1 MEGIREKLDEAD
13 DIAEVIDLMQNLSIP
28 TKGCKNIED
37 MKGKILDHLSSRKDN
52 RLACNEAFKVISDAQ
67 SMDKEKSFAFL
78 DYYAKVEREIQS
90 LDATFLDLLKK
101 SEGDVLSKIKT
112 RIKRMQDRDYVLLV
126 AGETSA
132 GKSSMLN
139 LILGEELL
147 PFSVLSTTSTI
158 CELKYGGEKRIKIH
172 YKEEGKAP
180 EITHLNESSP
190 YIDQISEFVHV
201 KSASLRE
208 KASSYKKVELF
219 WPHRLLQDGVGIVD
233 SPGIGESKIM
243 DEIAL
248 NYLPNAFAFIHVI
261 NSSNAG
267 GACFIICWL
276 VRLLHKTR
284 KLTTEEQMEFSPNCT
299 FFVCNKWDT
308 IPTPRGKVVMEH
320 ITKKLRQCLPDLDT
334 NTQTIRLSTSKALAA
349 QKYGVMNSEFA
360 SLSDKIGFL
369 VSKSIETRLE
379 QHWR

>member
-1 MEGIREKLDEAD
+1 MFKKELEID
-13 DIAEVIDLMQNLSIP
+13 DLS
-28 TKGCKNIED
+28 N
-37 MKGKILDHLSSRKDN
+37 DH
-52 RLACNEAFKVISDAQ
+52 
-67 SMDKEKSFAFL
+67 FAFYL
-78 DYYAKVEREIQS
+78 R
-90 LDATFLDLLKK
+90 L
-101 SEGDVLSKIKT
+101 
-112 RIKRMQDRDYVLLV
+112 
-126 AGETSA
+126 GETSA
-132 GKSSMLN
+132 GKNSMLN

-219 WPHRLLQDGVGIVD
+219 WPHRLLQVRSSKPPLYKYNVNWLLNFRTLLKGLVPNGQKKYRQKINLFTLFPQQDGVGIVD

-267 GACFIICWL
+267 GG
-276 VRLLHKTR
+276 
-284 KLTTEEQMEFSPNCT
+284 EQ
-299 FFVCNKWDT
+299 
-308 IPTPRGKVVMEH
+308 
-320 ITKKLRQCLPDLDT
+320 
-334 NTQTIRLSTSKALAA
+334 
-349 QKYGVMNSEFA
+349 
-360 SLSDKIGFL
+360 
-369 VSKSIETRLE
+369 
-379 QHWR
+379 